1 MKLSS
6 SRRVC
11 VALAA
16 AVVGLLPLLTAP
28 EASWAAPSWGA
39 VETLVQSTY
48 AVGPPENATLLTA
61 PDGNQTAVWT
71 RNDGSFN
78 RVEASWRTV
87 GGDWS
92 ASEFISPAGFH
103 ANLRDAVVAPNGA
116 VTVVWTRQDGTY
128 QQLESA
134 RRTPTGWGAP
144 EGVSSE
150 TGHVTEAHAS
160 VDANGTVTAVWK
172 VGTSLLR
179 SKVSGTDPD
188 GNLEWTGLATL
199 ASGAQITAWDALS
212 YGDGKAVVVF
222 DIFGTSIPLRATTR
236 NADGTW
242 ATPTAVGSVM
252 TPITYPHLAVDA
264 AGTVTAVWTQGTDA
278 ANDWAIR
285 SGSRPEGGDWSAVD
299 TLHSEPTATAL
310 YVDDLVVDD
319 AGAATTVWRSYFNA
333 SPSVYELWTA
343 YRPAAGAWSAATHLT
358 PGDSQTT
365 VASTFAA
372 PVSLAQ
378 DAAGNAALT
387 WVDVLNGSEH
397 IKAMTRDAGQAWSA
411 PLSIAENPGPATGNF
426 EDYNRPT
433 VAVED
438 GEMALAYGR
447 STSSGFEHLMVTT
460 RSAGGAW
467 ATPVSRAATLHA
479 LPDTIR
485 VAVDDLG
492 NITAL
497 MNVRVQAAS
506 QTHAIQSVS
515 YADEGIVVDPDITPP
530 VAEVTGPGTLIQ
542 LKPSFVV
549 TWEATDEESGVASW
563 DLRYERA
570 PTGVDF
576 YLNPIKWK
584 TEITER
590 EATWTATINADG
602 TTCFEARARD
612 VAGNVGAWSE
622 PRCTVRPFPATSWAN
637 SLRTGV
643 WSNKTGVSGSF
654 INQYVQSSLA
664 GSTLK
669 SPDTTFKRLGIVVT
683 KCPSCGKVEVK
694 AGSTSYG
701 VFTLQSDTVQKRKYI
716 AVKTFA
722 NRRTATI
729 RLIVRGDKQVRIEGM
744 VASLR

>member
-11 VALAA
+11 VVLAA

-28 EASWAAPSWGA
+28 QASWAAPSWGA

-48 AVGPPENATLLTA
+48 AVGPPKDATLLTA

-71 RNDGSFN
+71 RNDGSYI
-78 RVEASWRTV
+78 RVEASSRTV

-92 ASEFISPAGFH
+92 APEFISPAGFH
-103 ANLRDAVVAPNGA
+103 VNLRDAVVAPTGA
-116 VTVVWTRQDGTY
+116 VTALWTRLDGTV
-128 QQLESA
+128 QRLESA

-144 EGVSSE
+144 VWVSPSE
-150 TGHVTEAHAS
+150 PGQVTDTHAT

-172 VGTSLLR
+172 YGVTTLK

-199 ASGAQITAWDALS
+199 SSSGTISAWDALS
-212 YGDGKAVVVF
+212 YGDGKAVVVLDSSTLPF
-222 DIFGTSIPLRATTR
+222 SATTR
-236 NADGTW
+236 NADGSW
-242 ATPTAVGSVM
+242 PAPTAVGSVT
-252 TPITYPHLAVDA
+252 TPTTYPRLAVDA
-264 AGTVTAVWTQGTDA
+264 SGTVTAAWVQGTDA

-285 SGSRPEGGDWSAVD
+285 SATRPEGGAWGAVD
-299 TLHSEPTATAL
+299 TLHTDPTATAL

-387 WVDVLNGSEH
+387 WVHLLNGSEH
-397 IKAMTRDAGQAWSA
+397 IKAMTRDAGQPWSA
-411 PLSIAENPGPATGNF
+411 PLYIAENPGPATGNF

-447 STSSGFEHLMVTT
+447 SNSSGVESLMVTT

-467 ATPVSRAATLHA
+467 ATPVSRAGTLHA

-530 VAEVTGPGTLIQ
+530 VATVTGPGTLIQ

-549 TWEATDEESGVASW
+549 TLG
-563 DLRYERA
+563 
-570 PTGVDF
+570 
-576 YLNPIKWK
+576 
-584 TEITER
+584 
-590 EATWTATINADG
+590 
-602 TTCFEARARD
+602 RD
-612 VAGNVGAWSE
+612 
-622 PRCTVRPFPATSWAN
+622 RR
-637 SLRTGV
+637 
-643 WSNKTGVSGSF
+643 
-654 INQYVQSSLA
+654 
-664 GSTLK
+664 
-669 SPDTTFKRLGIVVT
+669 RLGGGIW
-683 KCPSCGKVEVK
+683 
-694 AGSTSYG
+694 
-701 VFTLQSDTVQKRKYI
+701 
-716 AVKTFA
+716 
-722 NRRTATI
+722 
-729 RLIVRGDKQVRIEGM
+729 
-744 VASLR
+744 